1 MTFWS
6 ETREGGVVT
15 LRHANP
21 PRHTLTAQG
30 VRELAE
36 RVEAVAG
43 DATLRVHATLFPPAE
58 ALARGLVHRIFPAA
72 RFDAEVQ
79 AFAADLAARA
89 PIALAAAKRAIR
101 AGVELPL
108 AEGLALAQETF
119 EWKGE

>member
-1 MTFWS
+1 VSWRS
-6 ETREGGVVT
+6 ASRPWPGTRRFACT
-15 LRHANP
+15 
-21 PRHTLTAQG
+21 PRCS
-30 VRELAE
+30 RP
-36 RVEAVAG
+36 R
-43 DATLRVHATLFPPAE
+43 RRSPA
-58 ALARGLVHRIFPAA
+58 ASCIA